1 MENMNSTVADWMRD
15 AHAMEQQAEKML
27 SSFTDRLESYPELKS
42 QLLAHLDATRQNQDL
57 LRNAIENAG
66 ESTSAFKDLGAKLL
80 AMSQTASGAAVEDE
94 AVKGTLSIYVFQ
106 HMKIASYTML
116 SVAARHIGD
125 PNTMALCERIL
136 PKEIALSEWL
146 ERYLPEI
153 TIKYLARV
161 ANASD
166 HAKR

>member
-1 MENMNSTVADWMRD
+1 MENLNSTVADWMRD
-15 AHAMEQQAEKML
+15 AHAMEQQAEKLL
-27 SSFTDRLESYPELKS
+27 SSFSDRLESYPELKS
-42 QLLAHLDATRQNQDL
+42 QLRAHLDITRQNQDL

-80 AMSQTASGAAVEDE
+80 AMSQTASGTAVDDE
-94 AVKGTLSIYVFQ
+94 AVKGALSIYVFQ

-116 SVAARHIGD
+116 SVATRHIGD
-125 PNTMALCERIL
+125 TATMALCERIL

-146 ERYLPEI
+146 GRYLPEI

-161 ANASD
+161 SNESE